1 MSVLWTI
8 SRRPG
13 LDMTWSV
20 RSDAGVELRV
30 WRPSRALRTVAVV
43 VAAVALGVIAPMVG
57 GWAIATLGLK
67 PPTWVLLAGIV
78 VCLVLGGLVLVRF
91 LPRAELEALDE
102 HGERVWFTRE
112 RAGWLVTRREFDVL
126 GPLREPLARIDLGSG
141 VGIRRGARV
150 LDARGALI
158 AEVREPL
165 GRAAARV
172 ATSAVPAITT
182 FSLATGAPVLARG
195 ALYGLTHEAMRAIE
209 SLRSAE
215 RSELVVTIE
224 GTDTVGVAAL
234 PSLGEPG
241 TAEFSA
247 PHPLIDRAVLP
258 ALCVLAALHVA
269 NAD

>member
-1 MSVLWTI
+1 
-8 SRRPG
+8 
-13 LDMTWSV
+13 MTWSV

-141 VGIRRGARV
+141 VGIRRGAR
-150 LDARGALI
+150 
-158 AEVREPL
+158 
-165 GRAAARV
+165 
-172 ATSAVPAITT
+172 
-182 FSLATGAPVLARG
+182 
-195 ALYGLTHEAMRAIE
+195 
-209 SLRSAE
+209 
-215 RSELVVTIE
+215 
-224 GTDTVGVAAL
+224 
-234 PSLGEPG
+234 
-241 TAEFSA
+241 
-247 PHPLIDRAVLP
+247 
-258 ALCVLAALHVA
+258 
-269 NAD
+269 